1 MAWYRAGDR
10 WGHAFTS
17 TGPGRAR
24 TCTHAVPLVCRS
36 FDTSIPG
43 SASMCRRA
51 GRADDTRA
59 RMPHRR
65 CRRLPTCT
73 GKPWRW
79 CGGGQRLRRELLAR
93 RWALEDARADLAIVA
108 REGARVRGALLRARQ
123 HEVGTHATARART
136 PRASER
142 EREGALTSGTWH
154 RPHRRRRCWSGRSSS
169 RTSSSLSTSAPS
181 SCGWAS

>member
-10 WGHAFTS
+10 RRHAFTS

-36 FDTSIPG
+36 FDPSIPG
-43 SASMCRRA
+43 LWLQCTAVPA
-51 GRADDTRA
+51 ALTPPA
-59 RMPHRR
+59 LPAAPHVHRQAVALVR
-65 CRRLPTCT
+65 
-73 GKPWRW
+73 
-79 CGGGQRLRRELLAR
+79 GGQRLRRELLAR

-123 HEVGTHATARART
+123 HEVGTHAAARART

-142 EREGALTSGTWH
+142 ETGGGVA
-154 RPHRRRRCWSGRSSS
+154 CWQAHDNAPGGR
-169 RTSSSLSTSAPS
+169 
-181 SCGWAS
+181 